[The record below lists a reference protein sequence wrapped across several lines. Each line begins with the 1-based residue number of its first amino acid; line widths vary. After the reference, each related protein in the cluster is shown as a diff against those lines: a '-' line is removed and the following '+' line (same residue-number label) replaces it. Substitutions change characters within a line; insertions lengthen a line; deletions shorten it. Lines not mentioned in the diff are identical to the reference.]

1 MFGHLPVVKQLL
13 AAGSDI
19 KLKNQDGLTA
29 VQVAR
34 QSKYVM
40 VVDYLKER
48 EDYVNACKVNG
59 KYK

>member
-19 KLKNQDGLTA
+19 KLKNNDGLTA

-48 EDYVNACKVNG
+48 EDYACKVNG